1 MKKRIIYTLLF
12 LMAAGWL
19 VKDDLPFL
27 RMTLDPKNTQLV
39 QGQVTRKFSKG
50 VGLSRGGIKRH
61 YFIEFQ
67 DLRRECSGVS
77 RISQEDYSAINENDQ
92 IPLRRL
98 NHLCL
103 ATIDIHSYTAP
114 ALQFIPAGMVLLIA
128 LFSIIP
134 LIRDLMRNR
143 TTPKPVP

>member
-39 QGQVTRKFSKG
+39 QGQVTRKFSKA
-50 VGLSRGGIKRH
+50 VSSRCRMVKRD
-61 YFIEFQ
+61 YFIEVQ
-67 DLRRECSGVS
+67 DLRRECSGTS
-77 RISQEDYSAINENDQ
+77 IISQEDYTAINENDQ

-98 NHLCL
+98 NDLCL
-103 ATIDIHSYTAP
+103 ATNDLHSHPSTAP
-114 ALQFIPAGMVLLIA
+114 ALQFIPVGMVLLLA
-128 LFSIIP
+128 LLYVIP
-134 LIRDLMRNR
+134 LIRDLVRNR
-143 TTPKPVP
+143 SPP